1 MAYRS
6 IKRVIGETSLERK
19 CRILFVFFL
28 SALLF
33 VAFYLVESIAE
44 KLVEGTA
51 VRKGRDLVDA
61 SLLRYHWEEVWETK
75 PEAAELAREMSR
87 DLQTQQY
94 KWTILA
100 LDRSGSIESGRTVEV
115 PASEEEEAILR
126 KLKERF
132 QRQMAEGALRPDG
145 DPALDRDLDIDD
157 SAIGIA
163 SPPSDAKSAPDIV
176 PVHEMLAVPSERVI
190 QYYQPVYWKN
200 SCLRCHEGFEGV
212 DAFDRADAALSL
224 DKGTYP
230 FRVVRV
236 TIPDRETQQA
246 RTWSRA
252 LLTAI
257 GIFTVFLAMVI
268 LYVIIRY
275 VVVRPLQHLRDVSE
289 EISRGNTELRA

>member
-19 CRILFVFFL
+19 CRILFVFCL

-33 VAFYLVESIAE
+33 AAFYLVESIAE

-100 LDRSGSIESGRTVEV
+100 LDRSSSIEPARTVEL
-115 PASEEEEAILR
+115 PANEEEEAILQE
-126 KLKERF
+126 LKIRF
-132 QRQMAEGALRPDG
+132 QRQMAEGGLRG
-145 DPALDRDLDIDD
+145 DDDQGLDRDLDDDD
-157 SAIGIA
+157 SPAGIA
-163 SPPSDAKSAPDIV
+163 SPPTDAKSAPDIV
-176 PVHEMLAVPSERVI
+176 PVHKMRAVPSERVI

-200 SCLRCHEGFEGV
+200 S
-212 DAFDRADAALSL
+212 
-224 DKGTYP
+224 
-230 FRVVRV
+230 
-236 TIPDRETQQA
+236 
-246 RTWSRA
+246 
-252 LLTAI
+252 
-257 GIFTVFLAMVI
+257 
-268 LYVIIRY
+268 
-275 VVVRPLQHLRDVSE
+275 
-289 EISRGNTELRA
+289 